1 MSINR
6 SYYVIA
12 GFDLTDYKTD
22 KYDDW
27 RWTEDGE
34 RYTTYQRKGYLQLF
48 DDPMCGVYLYFGY
61 VLAAGDEYEFKT
73 AKIDIA
79 EVGATQYDLREAVRY
94 FKEIGIIG
102 DKFDEA
108 GAYKLIMF
116 EECT

>member
-1 MSINR
+1 MSVDRN
-6 SYYVIA
+6 YYLIA
-12 GFDLTDYKTD
+12 GYDLTAYKTD

-27 RWTEDGE
+27 RWTDDGE
-34 RYTTYQRKGYLQLF
+34 RYTSYQRKGYIQFF
-48 DDPMCGVYLYFGY
+48 DDPMSGDYLYFGY

-79 EVGATQYDLREAVRY
+79 EVGAVEYDVSEAVKY
-94 FKEIGIIG
+94 LKEIGVIDG
-102 DKFDEA
+102 V